1 MPVLVDG
8 HNLIAKLPG
17 IHLDDPD
24 DEERLVERL
33 RRYQART
40 GKRLTVFFDAGL
52 PGGPDQGLSTSKV
65 RVVFASAGGSADK
78 LIVRRV
84 RRSRDPQGLTVVT
97 SDHKIIAAV
106 ERLGARAVRAETF
119 AAELGAVPASAA
131 SDEAADD
138 VRLSSSEVDQWLA
151 LFSETHWES
160 NA

>member
-1 MPVLVDG
+1 MPVLIDG

-52 PGGPDQGLSTSKV
+52 PGGPNRDLSTSKV
-65 RVVFASAGGSADK
+65 HVVFAAAGGSADK

-97 SDHKIIAAV
+97 SDHKIIVAV
-106 ERLGARAVRAETF
+106 ERRGARAVRAEIF
-119 AAELGAVPASAA
+119 AADLDALPASAA
-131 SDEAADD
+131 SDDASDD

-151 LFSETHWES
+151 LFDETHS
-160 NA
+160 ASDA

>member
-1 MPVLVDG
+1 MPILVDG

-40 GKRLTVFFDAGL
+40 GKRLTVYFDAGL
-52 PGGPDQGLSTSKV
+52 PGGPDWDLSTSKV
-65 RVVFASAGGSADK
+65 RVVFASAGDSADK

-97 SDHKIIAAV
+97 SDQRIIAAV
-106 ERLGARAVRAETF
+106 ERRGAGNPAAVRG
-119 AAELGAVPASAA
+119 AAWNAAAVRRGTRARTGRAWGG
-131 SDEAADD
+131 EK
-138 VRLSSSEVDQWLA
+138 
-151 LFSETHWES
+151 
-160 NA
+160 